1 MENIDTDVQK
11 LLTNIKELSNLQKKQ
26 LLNILKTEEFEERMS
41 AWDKDAFGEYVM
53 KYCTKKEDLKL
64 QINLPAK
71 WKFKWFNFE
80 CNIRD
85 LRLFLNEENPSEDK
99 NLGEKIAKLLYALEN
114 YVKAY
119 WIEMDEYEIQ
129 DHILN
134 PIFKKY
140 HIRDNK

>member
-71 WKFKWFNFE
+71 WKFKWFNFG

-99 NLGEKIAKLLYALEN
+99 NLGEKIAKLLYALED

-119 WIEMDEYEIQ
+119 WIEMDGPEIQ
-129 DHILN
+129 KHILD
-134 PIFKKY
+134 PILKKY
-140 HIRDNK
+140 HIRDN